1 MKKAKLAIIG
11 SGPSGYS
18 AGIYASRAQ
27 LKPILYA
34 GMESGG
40 QLMYTTE
47 VENFPGFPEGVV
59 GPKLMMQMKE
69 QTEKFGTKIIHNH
82 VSAVDFSQRPF
93 KIWTKLPKGEKTEV
107 YKFGT
112 VDEIKALIS
121 RVKHMPHQLE
131 AESVVVSTGAKSILL
146 GIPGEQKFM
155 GRGVSTCAVCD
166 AAFFRD
172 KKVYVIGGGD
182 SAMEDALALAKFS
195 DNVTVIHR
203 RDRFRAS
210 KIMQDRVLNNPKIS
224 VMWNLNIKEIRGKEQ
239 VEQILVDQNGRDQ
252 LLKADGV
259 FLAIGHKPVSAI
271 FSDELKL
278 DHRGYIV
285 TPQSPSQDG
294 INLAQARLD
303 KNQVVEFPTMTSI
316 PGVFAAGDIV
326 DFRYRQAITA
336 AGLGAAAA
344 LDAERWLEKKE
355 SKL

>member
-1 MKKAKLAIIG
+1 MKKTKLAIIG

-27 LKPILYA
+27 LEPTLYS

-69 QTEKFGTKIIHNH
+69 QTEKFGTSIIHDH
-82 VSAVDFSQRPF
+82 VTAVDFSQRPF
-93 KIWTKLPKGEKTEV
+93 KIWTKLPKNQKTEV
-107 YKFGT
+107 YKFGSA
-112 VDEIKALIS
+112 DEIKALTAK
-121 RVKHMPHQLE
+121 VKQMPHQLE
-131 AESVVVSTGAKSILL
+131 AESVIVATGAKSILL
-146 GIPGEQKFM
+146 GIPGEKKFM

-172 KKVYVIGGGD
+172 KKTYVIGGGD

-195 DNVTVIHR
+195 DDVTVIHR
-203 RDRFRAS
+203 RDQFRAS
-210 KIMQDRVLNNPKIS
+210 KIMQERVLNNPKIN
-224 VMWNLNIKEIRGKEQ
+224 VMWNSSLKEIRGEEQ
-239 VEQILVDQNGRDQ
+239 VKQILIDQDGQEQ
-252 LLKADGV
+252 LLQADGV

-271 FSDELKL
+271 FSEELKL
-278 DHRGYIV
+278 DQKGYVV
-285 TPQSPSQDG
+285 TSQSPSQDG
-294 INLAQARLD
+294 IELAQDRLD
-303 KNQVVEFPTMTSI
+303 KNQVVKYPSMTSV
-316 PGVFAAGDIV
+316 PGIFAAGDIV

-344 LDAERWLEKKE
+344 IDAERWLEE
-355 SKL
+355 RE